1 MIIIIIIIIT
11 IITIILK
18 IVMIPLFP
26 IVYILAPLSIKLIA
40 HSIEPKLL
48 LSLLLLI

>member
-1 MIIIIIIIIT
+1 MIIITIIIIIIII
-11 IITIILK
+11 ILK
-18 IVMIPLFP
+18 ILMIPLFP
-26 IVYILAPLSIKLIA
+26 IVYIFAPLSIKIIA